1 MLRESKG
8 KQLPLFEV
16 GQISCKGKG
25 GCEMAIKAWILA
37 GRDGKSIPAKTEGRK
52 YKGVRYDC
60 CVISPHGRGGRR
72 GKRLENLCE
81 RLCGQSPTGSE
92 EAGMR
97 GLHVAF
103 RCPRRL
109 PVGPGEMAKRTHTHE
124 MGRRLPRTWVQP
136 VSVRGERGTRETCR
150 GDRGGKW
157 KPYTLF

>member
-16 GQISCKGKG
+16 GQISCNGKG

-37 GRDGKSIPAKTEGRK
+37 GRDGKSIPAKTEERK

-72 GKRLENLCE
+72 GKRLEALCE

-109 PVGPGEMAKRTHTHE
+109 PVGPGEMAKRTHT
-124 MGRRLPRTWVQP
+124 M
-136 VSVRGERGTRETCR
+136 
-150 GDRGGKW
+150 KW
-157 KPYTLF
+157 KGAFHGPGCSPYL